1 MMLFVHELSL
11 QNNSSMYECVKGC
24 VYDFKY
30 KVVQI
35 WPGLFVC
42 KSGDISPG
50 HIWTT
55 LYYHPNKWNMLK
67 NTMAVHLNVQSCNN
81 WI

>member
-1 MMLFVHELSL
+1 MH
-11 QNNSSMYECVKGC
+11 KA
-24 VYDFKY
+24 KY

-55 LYYHPNKWNMLK
+55 LYLYVLTIN
-67 NTMAVHLNVQSCNN
+67 
-81 WI
+81 

>member
-1 MMLFVHELSL
+1 M
-11 QNNSSMYECVKGC
+11 CI
-24 VYDFKY
+24 Y

-55 LYYHPNKWNMLK
+55 LYMYFVCVRTSYTVSAFYFSEYKYIYAEVFFTKILR
-67 NTMAVHLNVQSCNN
+67 VVEFL
-81 WI
+81 

>member
-1 MMLFVHELSL
+1 M
-11 QNNSSMYECVKGC
+11 
-24 VYDFKY
+24 Y

-55 LYYHPNKWNMLK
+55 LYIYIKSTVAINVMLQLYLWRDLYKLYIAQDQQHPPPKWTRFLVC
-67 NTMAVHLNVQSCNN
+67 TCVCVYV
-81 WI
+81 IV

>member
-1 MMLFVHELSL
+1 MEPE
-11 QNNSSMYECVKGC
+11 SSSPYSQVPAAAW
-24 VYDFKY
+24 YN
-30 KVVQI
+30 VVQI

-55 LYYHPNKWNMLK
+55 LYL
-67 NTMAVHLNVQSCNN
+67 L
-81 WI
+81 